1 MPKLGRRL
9 MLMGGLAAGTAMAA
23 VAGMPEASAQ
33 ELKLAQ
39 RSTSTT
45 TGDSMTTAGGT
56 GTVVHMEGVTKT
68 QKKQMQQAPKTP
80 QAQRHNCQ
88 GRVRC

>member
-1 MPKLGRRL
+1 MPKLGPCL
-9 MLMGGLAAGTAMAA
+9 MLMGGLAAGTAM
-23 VAGMPEASAQ
+23 VAIAWMPEAAAR
-33 ELKLAQ
+33 EFRLAQ

-45 TGDSMTTAGGT
+45 AGDSMTTAGGT

-68 QKKQMQQAPKTP
+68 QKKQMQQTPRTP
-80 QAQRHNCQ
+80 QAQRHNCH